1 MYEIVPI
8 RIIVISKLS
17 LDPFAPS
24 KDEKSSGLTS
34 SGFPG
39 VPLPMPTMLSTSNMS
54 SQNNAQNITS
64 QPPVAK
70 KASNE
75 FKADFANFDAANFGD
90 TNRKYFSF
98 VVFNSL

>member
-1 MYEIVPI
+1 M
-8 RIIVISKLS
+8 SKLS

-24 KDEKSSGLTS
+24 KDEKSSGSTN

-39 VPLPMPTMLSTSNMS
+39 VPLPMPTMLSTSNRS

-64 QPPVAK
+64 QPPLAK
-70 KASNE
+70 KASSE

-90 TNRKYFSF
+90 TNRKYFKF
-98 VVFNSL
+98 VVFNTLLI